1 MLTIRGG
8 PPAVGMNTTGYLQVL
23 SHEPGTG
30 WMNLAHVGFREGH
43 WSPILSS
50 AVFWVAHSQGL
61 VVCVSLAFTTL
72 SKMF

>member
-50 AVFWVAHSQGL
+50 AVSVSTTDL
-61 VVCVSLAFTTL
+61 VLRELYF
-72 SKMF
+72 